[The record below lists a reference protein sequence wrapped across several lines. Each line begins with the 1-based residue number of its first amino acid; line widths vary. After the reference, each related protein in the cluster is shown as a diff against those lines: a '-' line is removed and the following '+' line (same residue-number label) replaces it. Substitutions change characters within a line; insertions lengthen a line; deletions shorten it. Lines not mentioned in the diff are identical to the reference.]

1 MIAYKSAWFCSTVLI
16 ILAGC
21 ASTPVKDQEAEGSPA
36 DIYIQLGVA
45 HMQEGNY
52 ETAVAKLQKA
62 LAIDP
67 KYPSAHSVL
76 GLAYSQLGD
85 KAQAEQHFKEALAL
99 APNDSGILNNYGQ
112 FLCQLGRPQEAEQM
126 FTKAVQNPLYA
137 APEKVHANA
146 GLCAAR
152 NKDFA
157 RAEQHLQEA
166 LRINRRLPIAL
177 LELAKLSYQ
186 LKRYLPARDYL
197 ERYTGVAPHTPQSLQ
212 LGIQIERELGN
223 DNAVETYSQ
232 ILRSKFSRSNES
244 RQFMEGEENGQ
255 FAY

>member
-1 MIAYKSAWFCSTVLI
+1 MIAYKSAFGTILF

-21 ASTPVKDQEAEGSPA
+21 VSAPIKDQQAQGNPA

-67 KYPSAHSVL
+67 EYPSAHSVL
-76 GLAYSQLGD
+76 GLVYSRLGD
-85 KAQAEQHFKEALAL
+85 KAQAEQHFKQALAL
-99 APNDSGILNNYGQ
+99 APNDSGVLNNYGR
-112 FLCQLGRPQEAEQM
+112 FLCQLGRPQEAAQM

-137 APEKVHANA
+137 TPEKAHANA
-146 GLCAAR
+146 GLCAVR
-152 NKDFA
+152 NKDFTN
-157 RAEQHLQEA
+157 AEAHLREA
-166 LRINRRLPIAL
+166 LRIDPTLPIAL
-177 LELAKLSYQ
+177 LGMARINYQ
-186 LKRYLPARDYL
+186 LKRYLPARGYL
-197 ERYTGVAPHTPQSLQ
+197 ERYTEVAPHTPQSLQ

-232 ILRSKFSRSNES
+232 ILKSKFPRSNES
-244 RQFMEGEENGQ
+244 RQFMGGEENGQ

>member
-1 MIAYKSAWFCSTVLI
+1 MIAYKSAFGTILF

-21 ASTPVKDQEAEGSPA
+21 ASAPSKDQQAQGNPA

-45 HMQEGNY
+45 YMQEGNY

-67 KYPSAHSVL
+67 QYPSAHSVL
-76 GLAYSQLGD
+76 GLAYGRLGD
-85 KAQAEQHFKEALAL
+85 KAQAEQHFKQALAL

-112 FLCQLGRPQEAEQM
+112 FLCQLGRTQEAEQM

-137 APEKVHANA
+137 TPEKAHANA
-146 GLCAAR
+146 GLCAVR

-157 RAEQHLQEA
+157 NAEAHLREA
-166 LRINRRLPIAL
+166 LRIDPTLPTAL
-177 LELAKLSYQ
+177 LGMARINYQ
-186 LKRYLPARDYL
+186 LKRYLPARGYL
-197 ERYTGVAPHTPQSLQ
+197 QRYTEVAPHTPQSLQ
-212 LGIQIERELGN
+212 LGIQIERGLGN

-232 ILRSKFSRSNES
+232 ILKSKFPHSNES
-244 RQFMEGEENGQ
+244 RQFMEGEESGQ